1 MHNISKKPWGY
12 EYLAYETENVGVWIL
27 HINSE
32 QCTSMHCH
40 PTKTTGLIV
49 IDGAIEL
56 SFLGDKTNLNKLE
69 KRMIRRGLF
78 HRSKAISNNGAILL
92 EIETPNSK
100 NDLVRLDDIYGR
112 ETLPCESIDHNIED
126 KCIRF
131 EEPVLNDS
139 NIYNIANCE
148 LILRQYSTAEDILE
162 NNKDSDLLI
171 FLKGGIIAPSKQMV
185 TIPGDVGSYDIIKK
199 VCNKIPSVTPN
210 TLILTL
216 RSI

>member
-27 HINSE
+27 HINSG

-49 IDGAIEL
+49 IDGTIEL
-56 SFLGDKTNLNKLE
+56 SFLGDKTNLHKLE

-78 HRSKAISNNGAILL
+78 HRSKAISNTGAILL
-92 EIETPNSK
+92 EIETPNNK
-100 NDLVRLDDIYGR
+100 NDLVRLDDVYGR

-126 KCIRF
+126 TCIRF
-131 EEPVLNDS
+131 EEPILNES

-148 LILRQYSTAEDILE
+148 LILRQYSTVEDILE

-199 VCNKIPSVTPN
+199 VCDKIPAVTPN